1 MEKREYNITSGAKL
15 MAKLRLYMINKKV
28 FGKNIC
34 KKGFFILNKG
44 SLILFTKVRVIII
57 KIKRCEIST

>member
-1 MEKREYNITSGAKL
+1 M
-15 MAKLRLYMINKKV
+15 RLYMINKKV

-44 SLILFTKVRVIII
+44 SLILVTKVRIIII
-57 KIKRCEIST
+57 KSKKGVKFLHNQYF